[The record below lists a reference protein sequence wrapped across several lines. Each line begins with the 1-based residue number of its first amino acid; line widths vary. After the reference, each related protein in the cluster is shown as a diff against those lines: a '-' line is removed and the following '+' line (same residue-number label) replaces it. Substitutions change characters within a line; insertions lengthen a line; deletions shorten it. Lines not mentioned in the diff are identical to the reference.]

1 MVSGTH
7 DSLSKP
13 KASLK
18 DLMERGYGNLIKKIY
33 RLKEEIEADRE
44 VKIKEKLD
52 KCLKKLQSHIHGGMA
67 ATFEGIPSAV
77 RNEPCEIPRLGN
89 ETSLS
94 MMNGYL
100 LDSADKGFV
109 NVHEVIST
117 KSIKL
122 PRIQRIPTYT
132 TWVFLDRNQR
142 MVEDQSIVGRRRIYY
157 DQSGKEALVCS
168 DSEEDVQEAEV
179 EKRDFSD
186 GEDRILWMA
195 FQEHGLDDDVAEVVS
210 HFVGGTPVEIQERY
224 NELKLKLE
232 ASEEQDSSGRNMF
245 LEKSLSACLDSF
257 DYLFCR
263 RCLAFDCRSHGCS
276 QPTVNPRE
284 KLSSLPEPE
293 GRKPCSDQCYL
304 LAIQT
309 AEELVESSDS
319 RLLQHMDHAI
329 LEEES
334 RGSSVFNCEVNISS
348 ADFGTGCTVKSD
360 TGEGSTAGV
369 LSGLKVVPTV
379 HANVAK
385 RKITDDNGRELE
397 RSGSFESSINKKLT
411 KIQAVESTTVNSK
424 SVSASA
430 ISSGKSKKLS
440 VESSQ
445 YLDHQQTGKHPMEGH
460 ATGVLYDLSSD
471 DNSSCHTHD
480 IIGEEVRDISRR
492 VELKQPVS
500 LGRRRTKL
508 SSSCD
513 WKPLE
518 KSLLLEGLKMFGKS
532 SCLIARNFL
541 PGLKTCSEVSSYLQN
556 NRALLTQ
563 KMDKVNSS
571 EDNRKEIVVRPRS
584 RIVRKRGRAR
594 RLKFSTKS
602 NGHPSSL
609 KKDTDANK
617 AYKLYTPCSCES
629 VCGKDCSCI
638 SSGNCCEKY
647 CGCPKGCK
655 NRFRGCHCA
664 KSQCRSRQCPCFAA
678 NRECDPDVCRNCW
691 VSCGGGELGEP
702 PKRGDGQC
710 GNMRLLLRQQQRI
723 LLGRSD
729 VVGWGAF
736 IKNTVNKNDYLGE
749 YTGELISHQEADK
762 RGKIY
767 DRVDSS
773 YLFDLNDHYVLDAC
787 RRGDKLKFA
796 NHSATPNCYCKILL
810 VGGDHRVGIFAGER
824 IEAMQEIFYDY
835 RYGPDQAPSWFR
847 RSKESKK
854 DEQISSQSRARKH
867 QSR

>member
-532 SCLIARNFL
+532 SC
-541 PGLKTCSEVSSYLQN
+541 
-556 NRALLTQ
+556 
-563 KMDKVNSS
+563 
-571 EDNRKEIVVRPRS
+571 
-584 RIVRKRGRAR
+584 
-594 RLKFSTKS
+594 
-602 NGHPSSL
+602 
-609 KKDTDANK
+609 
-617 AYKLYTPCSCES
+617 
-629 VCGKDCSCI
+629 
-638 SSGNCCEKY
+638 
-647 CGCPKGCK
+647 
-655 NRFRGCHCA
+655 
-664 KSQCRSRQCPCFAA
+664 
-678 NRECDPDVCRNCW
+678 
-691 VSCGGGELGEP
+691 GGGELGEP